1 VGDALALAVG
11 VAISPIP
18 IVAMLLILGGV
29 RAPVNGP
36 LFALGWIV
44 GVAGSATLFL
54 VLVSAVGIVDGQQTW
69 LGIAE
74 MALGVA
80 FLVLAAR
87 LMASPTRSQSD
98 PPRWLRAVDAY
109 GPARAAALGVALSAA
124 NPKNLALALGGALAL
139 ARAGVTGA
147 EAVPALA
154 AYTAIAAPG
163 VLLPLAAYEAFP
175 AQSRHTLERLRRFV
189 IRHDRTVLLVL
200 ALAIGAKLLLD
211 GIRAL

>member
-1 VGDALALAVG
+1 
-11 VAISPIP
+11 
-18 IVAMLLILGGV
+18 MLLILGGV

-163 VLLPLAAYEAFP
+163 VRLP
-175 AQSRHTLERLRRFV
+175 RFV